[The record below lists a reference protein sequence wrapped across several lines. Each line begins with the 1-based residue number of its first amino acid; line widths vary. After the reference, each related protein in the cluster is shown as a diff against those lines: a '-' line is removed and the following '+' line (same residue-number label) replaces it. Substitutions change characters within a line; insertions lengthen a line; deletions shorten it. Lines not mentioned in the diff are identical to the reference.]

1 MLFRR
6 AVDRR
11 QNTRVIYCAA
21 NWARTSLQAGEREA
35 AWVARHRAMRPPPGA
50 TPPHSERT
58 SPPHADLSTNSSS
71 RGRIGRSTMTTGAAG
86 AVAAGASV
94 AAAGGAPPAGAA
106 GAAPPLA
113 AATAFSQLAESF
125 DLFFS
130 RHCNAGAPPVGT
142 PAQ

>member
-50 TPPHSERT
+50 TPPQSERT
-58 SPPHADLSTNSSS
+58 SPPHADLTTNNSS
-71 RGRIGRSTMTTGAAG
+71 RGRIGRSTSAG
-86 AVAAGASV
+86 AG
-94 AAAGGAPPAGAA
+94 AAAGLVVVAVAEAAPAA
-106 GAAPPLA
+106 GDAAPPLA
-113 AATAFSQLAESF
+113 ALTACWQL
-125 DLFFS
+125 
-130 RHCNAGAPPVGT
+130 
-142 PAQ
+142 